1 MVMTTGR
8 LIRVPI
14 AGAVLFLTPEE
25 FTAAIRRGK
34 AVLRAEKRRKRAKQQ
49 KGTD

>member
-34 AVLRAEKRRKRAKQQ
+34 AILRSEQRRKRAKQQ
-49 KGTD
+49 EEAD